1 MAIALK
7 LTPLLLLAAC
17 SSEEVPHRT
26 AVVLAPAIAQN
37 PFQQARL
44 DLGNIS
50 LNASTES
57 GMAEGTLLFNL
68 DDRYPTEGAK
78 IRFSDLWSTAEV
90 WLDDLYLGN
99 VDGGSFP
106 GEIEVGDFLRPGSHR
121 LGLRVRSPGKKS
133 GLLLGARKEVDYNKA
148 SLGKIELLLAPAIHI
163 DWLAL
168 PFTNGKVRPKAFAPK
183 APEGASVRFEAGLD
197 GQTIQQLGEAKVLD
211 GLAVADEI
219 DWEGALWSP
228 DSGSSALYQFSA
240 TLLDAEGKTIDHYV
254 ARNGLRETATSAK
267 GFLINGKT
275 TPVIAVR
282 MEESWKN
289 NETNFNELLQVGI
302 NSIEIHGTYPTQNWM
317 NLADEA
323 GIQVVILP
331 RCDGEVMASEQ
342 DINLHQA
349 TLVNQQTRLAKSNIN
364 HPSLLFWTTEG
375 NPESMKALAKTFSK
389 DPLQRLVTG
398 SDIPA
403 LSLSSRN
410 PNTLLAV
417 KSGTWI
423 TEITNPPGTG
433 PETAIHLF
441 RSALEKGAMGGVL
454 PVDRNHRA
462 MREIWLTQLQT
473 FTESL
478 DISTKTQTQRRSTSH
493 VEISGLAKA
502 APVWLEAPF
511 TMPQGALSDDYGKAE
526 ISQFHLG
533 SATLSQ
539 EQNSRPVELV
549 PNTRQGNQVQSAAR
563 RIQWSQP

>member
-7 LTPLLLLAAC
+7 LSPLLLLTAC
-17 SSEEVPHRT
+17 LSEAPPQRIPQ
-26 AVVLAPAIAQN
+26 VLAPAIAQH

-44 DLGNIS
+44 NLGNVP
-50 LNASTES
+50 LTPASEV
-57 GMAEGTLLFNL
+57 GLAEGSLLFTL

-78 IRFSDLWSTAEV
+78 IRFSDLWSSAEV
-90 WLDDLYLGN
+90 WLDDAYLGT
-99 VDGGSFP
+99 VEGGSFP

-133 GLLLGARKEVDYNKA
+133 GLLLGARKEVDYQKP
-148 SLGKIELLLAPAIHI
+148 SLGGIELLLAPANHI

-168 PFTNGKVRPKAFAPK
+168 PFKNGKVRPKAAVHK
-183 APEGASVRFEAGLD
+183 APEGARVRFEAGLD
-197 GQTIQQLGEAKVLD
+197 GQSIQHLGEANVVD

-219 DWEGALWSP
+219 DWKGKLWSP
-228 DSGSSALYQFSA
+228 DSGATALYQFSA
-240 TLLDAEGKTIDHYV
+240 TLLNADGKPIDHYV
-254 ARNGLRETATSAK
+254 ARNGLRETATSTD
-267 GFLINGKT
+267 GFLINGKK

-289 NETNFNELLQVGI
+289 NETNLNELLEVGI

-323 GIQVVILP
+323 GIQVVVLP
-331 RCDGEVMASEQ
+331 RCDGEVMASVE
-342 DINLHQA
+342 DVVLHQS
-349 TLVNQQTRLAKSNIN
+349 TLLNQQTRLAESNAH

-375 NPESMKALAKTFSK
+375 NPEMMKALANTFSQ
-389 DPLQRLVTG
+389 DPLKRLVTG

-410 PNTLLAV
+410 PKSLLAV
-417 KSGTWI
+417 KNGSWI

-433 PETAIHLF
+433 PEAAIHLF
-441 RSALEKGAMGGVL
+441 RTALEKGAMGGVL

-462 MREIWLTQLQT
+462 MRKTWLTQLQI

-478 DISTKTQTQRRSTSH
+478 GISSRTQSKRRSTSH
-493 VEISGLAKA
+493 VVVSGLTTAT
-502 APVWLEAPF
+502 PVWLEAPF
-511 TMPQGALSDDYGKAE
+511 TMAQGSLADPKGNAELSV
-526 ISQFHLG
+526 FHSG
-533 SATLSQ
+533 SAGVSQ
-539 EQNSRPVELV
+539 DQITRPIELV

-563 RIQWSQP
+563 RIQWNRP